1 MKEDVEMT
9 ELALAF
15 PLFDDSGSTS
25 SLRIR
30 HQVKFTSSTR
40 DLELFCSLYVPC
52 NKGDVRARY
61 I

>member
-1 MKEDVEMT
+1 MKEDVEVT

-30 HQVKFTSSTR
+30 HQVKFTLLHFSSWPVLVFL
-40 DLELFCSLYVPC
+40 D
-52 NKGDVRARY
+52 NDKD
-61 I
+61 

>member
-30 HQVKFTSSTR
+30 RQVKFTMLHFSSWLVLVFPEN
-40 DLELFCSLYVPC
+40 DME
-52 NKGDVRARY
+52 
-61 I
+61 

>member
-15 PLFDDSGSTS
+15 PLFDGLGSIS

-30 HQVKFTSSTR
+30 HQVKFTISHFSSWPVLMFPKN
-40 DLELFCSLYVPC
+40 DKE
-52 NKGDVRARY
+52 
-61 I
+61 

>member
-30 HQVKFTSSTR
+30 HQVKFTMLHFSSWLVLVFPEN
-40 DLELFCSLYVPC
+40 DME
-52 NKGDVRARY
+52 
-61 I
+61 